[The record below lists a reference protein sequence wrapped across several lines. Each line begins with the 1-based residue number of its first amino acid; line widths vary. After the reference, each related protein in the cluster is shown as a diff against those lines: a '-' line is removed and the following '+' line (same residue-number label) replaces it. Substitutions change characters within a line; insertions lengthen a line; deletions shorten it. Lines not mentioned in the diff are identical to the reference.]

1 MALILHLNFFK
12 EKKVRWTGSRL
23 LLGGLCFMKTP
34 QMTIKSDKR
43 KKSQERSSC
52 YQVISYL
59 EDSVT
64 DPGLQKKPEMAF
76 PLIKKKKKI
85 PSTFQM
91 QLD

>member
-1 MALILHLNFFK
+1 
-12 EKKVRWTGSRL
+12 
-23 LLGGLCFMKTP
+23 MKTP

-76 PLIKKKKKI
+76 PLIKKKKKSPLLFKCNSI
-85 PSTFQM
+85 EKNVFKFKNSIYY
-91 QLD
+91 LR